1 MERSAYSASFQ
12 NVYTHTESC
21 NMRTNS
27 GSNTSSFIPL
37 TEETR
42 LSQMLKT
49 VWLRPF
55 FLQCAGL
62 SGAWKVLSWV
72 WKSQN
77 YRDPCLWSMSGNVQ
91 SPRLVDLE
99 RTRWG
104 LGFRDHRG
112 LLQTTCGKALVA
124 NVAWS
129 IYVLS
134 KDLTTVHQDTR
145 SRYATFIR
153 DLSNHFHKT
162 PSSRPASLHHPFSCL
177 SPHRTLMLLLV
188 QLFIVQ

>member
-1 MERSAYSASFQ
+1 MF
-12 NVYTHTESC
+12 THTESC
-21 NMRTNS
+21 NRRTNS
-27 GSNTSSFIPL
+27 GLNRSSFIPV

-42 LSQMLKT
+42 LSQTLKT

-55 FLQCAGL
+55 FTVCWSEWCLKRAKLGMKIAELQ
-62 SGAWKVLSWV
+62 
-72 WKSQN
+72 
-77 YRDPCLWSMSGNVQ
+77 WSMSLVHVRERVQ
-91 SPRLVDLE
+91 SPRVVDLE
-99 RTRWG
+99 RARWG
-104 LGFRDHRG
+104 LGFKDHRG

-162 PSSRPASLHHPFSCL
+162 TSSRPASLHHPFSCF
-177 SPHRTLMLLLV
+177 SPHGTLMLLLV